1 MWNQIKTVLLLGILT
16 GLLLLVGSFF
26 GNTGLTV
33 AIVFVVLMNS
43 TTYFFSDK
51 IALAM
56 YRARELKKSKYP
68 WLHSMVKDIA
78 KKAGIPEPK
87 GIYLIPTEQANAFCA
102 GRGPKHYVVA
112 CTEGI
117 LKILDKEELR
127 GVLAH
132 EVSHA
137 KNRDVLVATVAA
149 TIAGVISYLAHMTQ
163 FAALFGGF
171 GGRDNN
177 NGAGN
182 IVSLL
187 VLAILTPIIALIIQL
202 AISRSREYMADET
215 GAQIVKDGK
224 PLASALEKINASVK
238 HSPLHFGTEAASS
251 LFIAN
256 PFKGNALINLFS
268 THPPF
273 EERVRRLRGMSF

>member
-26 GNTGLTV
+26 GKTGLTV

-43 TTYFFSDK
+43 ITYFFSDK

-56 YRARELKKSKYP
+56 YRARPIKKSELP
-68 WLHSMVKDIA
+68 WLHKMIKEITKEA
-78 KKAGIPEPK
+78 RIQEPK
-87 GIYLIPTEQANAFCA
+87 GIYIIPTQQANAFCA
-102 GRGPKHYVVA
+102 GRGQGHYVVA

-117 LKILDKEELR
+117 LKILDREELK

-132 EVSHA
+132 EISHA

-149 TIAGVISYLAHMTQ
+149 TIAGVISYLAHMAQ

-182 IVSLL
+182 IASLL
-187 VLAILTPIIALIIQL
+187 VLAILTPIIAIIIQL

-215 GAQIVKDGK
+215 GAKLLKNGK

-238 HSPLHFGTEAASS
+238 HNPISFGSEAAAS

-256 PFKGNALINLFS
+256 PFRGNAITNLFS

-273 EERVRRLRGMSF
+273 EERVKKLREMKF